1 MILRHK
7 HVNNV
12 FYKNY
17 KIQNYIVLFKVDLEI
32 SLKLNKV
39 LSIIFFILL
48 FLIHTHFWQIYAH
61 QLKITTSNVWKRVA
75 YFPRNFKYFIDNC
88 IAIYNDSQL
97 FKSNNFHISKSFHPL
112 QTSPRFACRSSLKLK
127 RKGTSAKWNEPFL
140 HVCTPLLSF
149 QRPRNFWLRASNRV
163 AASLTALNVSQF
175 RRR

>member
-48 FLIHTHFWQIYAH
+48 FLIHIHFWQIYAH

-97 FKSNNFHISKSFHPL
+97 FKSNNFHISKSFH
-112 QTSPRFACRSSLKLK
+112 RYK
-127 RKGTSAKWNEPFL
+127 
-140 HVCTPLLSF
+140 PLLDLHAVRVSNWNGKGRAPNETNLSYTF
-149 QRPRNFWLRASNRV
+149 ALRYCPSKDPETFDFEPA
-163 AASLTALNVSQF
+163 TA
-175 RRR
+175 